1 MKLKTGYRPWV
12 ARKAPLFN
20 HSLNATYIKLS
31 ALLPIV
37 VVSLSLGAAVG
48 LTSERRL
55 LDLNLSKTKP
65 ALEVK
70 SKKKPVKPVASS
82 INANQVKAP
91 ILVPINKDSLPALN
105 TVSVPAIPMNTAQ
118 NGKLNQNINLK

>member
-37 VVSLSLGAAVG
+37 AVSLSLGAAVG
-48 LTSERRL
+48 LTSARRL

-70 SKKKPVKPVASS
+70 SKKEPVKPVASS
-82 INANQVKAP
+82 ISTSRIEAP
-91 ILVPINKDSLPALN
+91 ILVPSNKDSSPASN
-105 TVSVPAIPMNTAQ
+105 TVKVPAIPKQ
-118 NGKLNQNINLK
+118 NSESTSTQPINIAK